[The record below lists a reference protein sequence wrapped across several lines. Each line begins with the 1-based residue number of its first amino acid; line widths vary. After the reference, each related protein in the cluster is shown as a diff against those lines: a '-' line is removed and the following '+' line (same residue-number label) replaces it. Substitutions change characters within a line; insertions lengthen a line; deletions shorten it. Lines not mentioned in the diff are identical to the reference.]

1 MTTIGLAIPGL
12 LPSLIRYQPY
22 PGYDILNSRLMSTR
36 KAFSMLI
43 AGFLGCQPVLIISLL
58 FIAFSFDAFTTSGF
72 KSNHNELS
80 PEFSGILFG
89 ITNTI
94 GNFPGFIG
102 PMIAG
107 SILDSNTGITGWKM
121 VFSLG
126 SIVYLGMFC
135 ENDYL
140 SWPP

>member
-1 MTTIGLAIPGL
+1 
-12 LPSLIRYQPY
+12 
-22 PGYDILNSRLMSTR
+22 
-36 KAFSMLI
+36 MLI

-107 SILDSNTGITGWKM
+107 SILDSNSGITGWKM

-126 SIVYLGMFC
+126 SVVYLGMFC
-135 ENDYL
+135 KNGPSLIKVNRSMD
-140 SWPP
+140 SPRSK

>member
-1 MTTIGLAIPGL
+1 
-12 LPSLIRYQPY
+12 
-22 PGYDILNSRLMSTR
+22 
-36 KAFSMLI
+36 MLI

-126 SIVYLGMFC
+126 SIVYLGKNCQNQVVHQRSIAVDCGDRNTCPKTDFDKIKKVGNVAFLMFSQFTVQ
-135 ENDYL
+135 EWN
-140 SWPP
+140 

>member
-1 MTTIGLAIPGL
+1 
-12 LPSLIRYQPY
+12 
-22 PGYDILNSRLMSTR
+22 
-36 KAFSMLI
+36 MLI

-126 SIVYLGMFC
+126 SIVYLGKNLPKSSRPPTVNRNTCPKTDFDKIKKVGNVAFLMFSQFTVQ
-135 ENDYL
+135 EWN
-140 SWPP
+140 

>member
-1 MTTIGLAIPGL
+1 
-12 LPSLIRYQPY
+12 
-22 PGYDILNSRLMSTR
+22 
-36 KAFSMLI
+36 MLI

-126 SIVYLGMFC
+126 SIVYLGKILPKSNRPPTVDRNNYQNSSFC
-135 ENDYL
+135 AKL
-140 SWPP
+140 KQLAMLLF